1 MTRWWVTV
9 VALLGLTACSLPT
22 TGPGSP
28 TGAETTP
35 ASTIPA
41 TAPPTTPAVPPGGT
55 PTAITK
61 VLTIVLENHGV
72 AAVNRDMPRL
82 VALARQYGRTSNDR
96 AVTHPSLPNYLALAG
111 GSTFGVRDDA
121 GPSAH
126 PLTGPSVFDLAISH
140 GRSARTYAEAM
151 TTTCAL
157 ASHGRYAVKHNPW
170 TYFSDPESRRSCAV
184 DDVPMGT
191 TTSGRLVSDIA
202 NGSLPTVGLA
212 VPDLCNDAH
221 DCGLATADAWVAN
234 WVSRIQQGD
243 DWASGHLA
251 VVVTFD
257 EAETGGDNTV
267 MTVVI
272 APMLHGVVVD
282 QPLTHL
288 SWTRWMSD
296 LVDSPAPR
304 DAAGAPSLGAAFGL

>member
-1 MTRWWVTV
+1 MTA
-9 VALLGLTACSLPT
+9 VAFLGLTACSAPP
-22 TGPGSP
+22 TGPVSP
-28 TGAETTP
+28 TGAEATP
-35 ASTIPA
+35 ATATATAA
-41 TAPPTTPAVPPGGT
+41 TAPPTSPAPRSDGA

-72 AAVNRDMPRL
+72 AAVNRDMPHL

-111 GSTFGVRDDA
+111 GSTFGVHDDA

-151 TTTCAL
+151 PTRCAL
-157 ASHGRYAVKHNPW
+157 TSHGRYAVKHNPW
-170 TYFSDPESRRSCAV
+170 TYFSDPESRRRCAV
-184 DDVPMGT
+184 DDVPLGT
-191 TTSGRLVSDIA
+191 MTSGRLASDIA
-202 NGSLPTVGLA
+202 DDSLPTVGL
-212 VPDLCNDAH
+212 VIPDLCDDAH
-221 DCGLATADAWVAN
+221 DCGLATADAWVAD
-234 WVSRIQQGD
+234 WVSRLQQGE
-243 DWASGHLA
+243 DWSSGHLA

-272 APMLHGVVVD
+272 APTLHGVVVD
-282 QPLTHL
+282 QALTHL

-296 LVDSPAPR
+296 LVDTPAPR
-304 DAAGAPSLGAAFGL
+304 DAADAPSLGAAFGL